1 MRVEEERMKESW
13 MDKLIELLN
22 EYEVIRIKEANNK
35 KEVWNMGRYT
45 PYRYTKQVIEWFSN
59 TIISKRYWFIQWLVQ
74 NDKIDRDRILK
85 ENWQFR
91 LFYYDL
97 ERVKDYDRL
106 VMYLSVEDNP
116 IGFLI
121 SILN

>member
-1 MRVEEERMKESW
+1 ME
-13 MDKLIELLN
+13 KLIELLN
-22 EYEVIRIKEANNK
+22 EWEL
-35 KEVWNMGRYT
+35 EVWSSRLKWYIWNNPIWIYCKSSD
-45 PYRYTKQVIEWFSN
+45 YHFWLFSK
-59 TIISKRYWFIQWLVQ
+59 IILISKEYWFIKRLVE

-97 ERVKDYDRL
+97 ERVKNYDRL

-116 IGFLI
+116 IEFLI
-121 SILN
+121 SILK